1 MENNAQSSKLADGSL
16 ETDNSDYDAGPS
28 NVDCIE
34 NGLYLGIYIYMSM
47 YAIFWRIKRPLKSK
61 TTLKNWGSSYTIY
74 IKVRP

>member
-34 NGLYLGIYIYMSM
+34 NGLYLGIYIYV
-47 YAIFWRIKRPLKSK
+47 YVCYILAYK
-61 TTLKNWGSSYTIY
+61 TT
-74 IKVRP
+74 IKVKNHT